1 MAACF
6 KGVGIMVG
14 KIILGFAVIL
24 TFGLYCCIRVGSQAD
39 RQMEEMLQKKRKDQ
53 ENGESG

>member
-1 MAACF
+1 
-6 KGVGIMVG
+6 MVG

-24 TFGLYCCIRVGSQAD
+24 TFGLYGCIRVGSQAD